1 MRNST
6 PTFAAAVMLAALS
19 FGAHADTSS
28 PGTIIR
34 GRSVVYYGDLNIETE
49 QDAKIMLQRIEQAAK
64 KACGGHP
71 TFSTYTGGLD
81 HTFEECRG
89 EAIQRTVKQLRA
101 PMVTRIYS
109 EAMRRESWHRCRGN
123 GEPCRSRWNSTAPG
137 RVSTVRHDSAV
148 SHRTPYN
155 LWPT

>member
-1 MRNST
+1 MYIST
-6 PTFAAAVMLAALS
+6 PIFAAAVMLAALS
-19 FGAHADTSS
+19 FGAHADTSTNG

-49 QDAKIMLQRIEQAAK
+49 QDAKIMLQRIERAAK

-71 TFSTYTGGLD
+71 TFSTTTGSLD

-89 EAIQRTVKQLRA
+89 EAIQRTVKQLGA

-109 EAMRRESWHRCRGN
+109 KARSRESWHR
-123 GEPCRSRWNSTAPG
+123 RS
-137 RVSTVRHDSAV
+137 
-148 SHRTPYN
+148 
-155 LWPT
+155 

>member
-1 MRNST
+1 MLIST
-6 PTFAAAVMLAALS
+6 STFAAAVMLAALS

-49 QDAKIMLQRIEQAAK
+49 HDAKIMLQRIEQAAK

-101 PMVTRIYS
+101 PTVTRIYS
-109 EAMRRESWHRCRGN
+109 EAMRRESWHRCHGN

-137 RVSTVRHDSAV
+137 SVSTVRHDSAV